1 MPLKTSDTKA
11 ISSLYSWKDGHIN
24 YVSVRG
30 NRERVE
36 TELARFAE
44 KGYLTKYV
52 SWDALCADF
61 QGVIV
66 SNLAAITKERAD
78 GTVKLRLIVDM
89 WRSGLNKHVVL
100 NDRIV
105 LPRARDV
112 VKVACR

>member
-1 MPLKTSDTKA
+1 M
-11 ISSLYSWKDGHIN
+11 
-24 YVSVRG
+24 SVRD

-36 TELARFAE
+36 TELARLVE
-44 KGYLTKYV
+44 KGYITKYV
-52 SWDALCADF
+52 SWDALCADY

-66 SNLAAITKERAD
+66 SKLAAITKERAD

-89 WRSGLNKHVVL
+89 RWSGLNKHVVL

-112 VKVACR
+112 VKVSCR